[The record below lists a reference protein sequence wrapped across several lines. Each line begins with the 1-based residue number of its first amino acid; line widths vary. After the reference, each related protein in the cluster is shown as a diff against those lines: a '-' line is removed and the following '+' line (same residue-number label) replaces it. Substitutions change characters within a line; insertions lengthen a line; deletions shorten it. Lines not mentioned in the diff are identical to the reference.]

1 MSDNTKIILVTGAT
15 SGIGKATVEELVK
28 VATTLILPVRT
39 IAKGEEL
46 RRELQLINTNCQID
60 IYSLQLNSLES
71 VKNFA
76 KNVLDKYPVIDVL
89 INNAGIFNSSR
100 VMTEDNIEET
110 FQVNV
115 LSQFILNNM
124 LLPLLKASNQGRIIN
139 LSSMG
144 HYSGKFNIDN
154 IQNQN
159 DLKNNIGLGTQI
171 YFNSNLYRNLLTF
184 KQAEEL
190 KGTKVTVNCLHPG
203 IIRSALG
210 HQIEGFWAGIIK
222 NVSKYMTQ
230 SPQKGAKTSI
240 YLATETSIADVT
252 GKYWTDSKVKEPLAI
267 CNNQEY
273 QNQLWDYCTKV
284 SKL

>member
-76 KNVLDKYPVIDVL
+76 KIVLGKYPAIDVL

-100 VMTEDNIEET
+100 IMTEDNIEET

-159 DLKNNIGLGTQI
+159 DLKNNVGLGTQI

-184 KQAEEL
+184 KQARQLE
-190 KGTKVTVNCLHPG
+190 GTKVTVNCLHPG

-252 GKYWTDSKVKEPLAI
+252 GKYWTDSKVKEPLPK
-267 CNNQEY
+267 CNNEEY
-273 QNQLWDYCTKV
+273 QNQLWNYCLKITNI
-284 SKL
+284 

>member
-1 MSDNTKIILVTGAT
+1 MNNNTKVILITGAT
-15 SGIGKATVEELVK
+15 SGIGKATAQELVK

-76 KNVLDKYPVIDVL
+76 KLVLNKYPVIDVL
-89 INNAGIFNSSR
+89 INNAGVFNASR
-100 VMTEDNIEET
+100 IMTEDNIDET

-115 LSQFILNNM
+115 LSQYILNNM
-124 LLPLLKASNQGRIIN
+124 LLPLLKLSSQGRIIN

-144 HYSGKFNIDN
+144 HYSGKFDIDN

-159 DLKNNIGLGTQI
+159 DVKNNLGLGTQI

-184 KQAEEL
+184 KQARQL
-190 KGTKVTVNCLHPG
+190 QGTNVTVNCLHPG

-240 YLATETSIADVT
+240 YLATDSSIAEVT
-252 GKYWTDSKVKEPLAI
+252 GKYWSDSKIKEPLAI
-267 CNNQEY
+267 SNNEEY
-273 QNQLWDYCTKV
+273 QDQLWDYCQKITNI
-284 SKL
+284 